1 MKSAVVI
8 LVFLFLGANVM
19 AQPADSTAA
28 DSVKKKKVNF
38 IALPLAFYLPET
50 ELGFGAAGALNF
62 RIGDQNDSLKQS
74 QILFGGAYTLLNQV
88 LSYANFNIF
97 AKQEKLW
104 FKGEVGYY
112 RYFFYFYGLGPK
124 SQLADEETYNVGFP
138 RIRLDA
144 MHKTSAKSYLG
155 FRYIFDAFDITR
167 VDSGGF
173 LDQKLFLGYDGG
185 SISGIGPLFI
195 LDTRDNIYS
204 SMTGYK
210 VEASATLFNQ
220 ALGSSFNYSQVNLD
234 ISGFIQPFKKYKH
247 VLGAQ
252 IISESQ
258 WGDVPFFAL
267 SQVGSPKMMRG
278 FYRGRYT
285 DKKQL
290 SIQAEYRM
298 PVIWKLQSVVFAST
312 AFVGDSYDKFNFR
325 DAIPAYGTGLRF
337 VLKEAERLKVRID
350 VAKGIGE
357 PVNFYVTF
365 NEAF

>member
-1 MKSAVVI
+1 MNKLAST
-8 LVFLFLGANVM
+8 LLFLALGANIF
-19 AQPADSTAA
+19 AQQADTVST
-28 DSVKKKKVNF
+28 DTIKKKKVNF

-50 ELGFGAAGALNF
+50 ELGLGAAGALNF

-97 AKQEKLW
+97 AKKEKYWL
-104 FKGEVGYY
+104 KGELGYY
-112 RYFFYFYGLGPK
+112 RYFFYFYGIGPT
-124 SQLADEETYNVGFP
+124 SVIEDEETYNVRFP

-144 MHKTSAKSYLG
+144 MQQTSTSSYFG
-155 FRYIFDAFDITR
+155 FRYIFDDFNVTR

-173 LDQKLFLGYDGG
+173 LDKKLVLGYEGG
-185 SISGIGPLFI
+185 RLSGLGPLFI

-204 SMTGYK
+204 SMSGYK
-210 VEASATLFNQ
+210 LEASATLFNK
-220 ALGSSFNYSQVNLD
+220 AIGSTYSYGQVNIDL
-234 ISGFIQPFKKYKH
+234 SGFIQPFKKYNH

-252 IISESQ
+252 LLSENQ
-258 WGDVPFFAL
+258 WGNVPFFAL

-290 SIQAEYRM
+290 SLQVEYRL
-298 PVIWKLQSVVFAST
+298 PVIWKLEQVFFAST
-312 AFVGDSYDKFNFR
+312 AFVADRYSDIKLNE
-325 DAIPAYGTGLRF
+325 AIPAFGTGTRF
-337 VLKEAERLKVRID
+337 ILKKSERLKVRFDI
-350 VAKGIGE
+350 AKGIGE

>member
-1 MKSAVVI
+1 MMRAVAI
-8 LVFLFLGANVM
+8 LVFLVIGAKAM
-19 AQPADSTAA
+19 AQKADTTTTDST
-28 DSVKKKKVNF
+28 KKKKVNF

-88 LSYANFNIF
+88 LSYANYNIF
-97 AKQEKLW
+97 AKQEKYWL
-104 FKGEVGYY
+104 KGEVGYY
-112 RYFFYFYGLGPK
+112 RYFFYFYGVGPK
-124 SQLADEETYNVGFP
+124 SVLEDEETYNVRFP

-144 MHKTSAKSYLG
+144 MQKTSANSYLG

-173 LDQKLFLGYDGG
+173 LDQKLVNGYEGG
-185 SISGIGPLFI
+185 RISGVGPLFI

-204 SMTGYK
+204 SMSGYK
-210 VEASATLFNQ
+210 VEASANLFNKV
-220 ALGSSFNYSQVNLD
+220 LGSSYNYSQVNLD
-234 ISGFIQPFKKYKH
+234 LSGFIQPFKKYKH

-252 IISESQ
+252 IISENQ

-290 SIQAEYRM
+290 SIQAEYRL
-298 PVIWKLQSVVFAST
+298 PLVWKLQSVVFGST
-312 AFVGDSYDKFNFR
+312 AFVGDNYGEFNLK